1 MAIFGLFGKKDGKS
15 AGADKNASS
24 DKTNPPTKPVGA
36 APGATAVPGAPVT
49 VPARPKRDQAAAHAT
64 AKKIDAIESEM
75 SEEFTSARVPSGNTL
90 PGPPQMQRV
99 QSPPPSTRP
108 PDPHQI
114 FESTLPSIGMTTE
127 FLLGPQA
134 KSTDIIV
141 SSESAQVVEEA
152 AILYASGQAAMA
164 EQVLLVAVQG
174 DNLIDGGQRPWW
186 MLFELFQL
194 SGRQAE
200 FDNLSITFASR
211 FETSPPSWRNM
222 ESEELLPASQMLPK
236 AAALPTV
243 AFVGK
248 LDASIVRL
256 LEKVQ
261 KLGETSA
268 VLRLEFTRVTD
279 VDPVG
284 CGLLLKILKRLQAS
298 QHELVLVGAN
308 ELAGRIRAIL
318 QVGRRD
324 ETEAP
329 WLLLL
334 EILRLLNSEVE
345 FEEASMDYC
354 VTFEVSPPAFDAPR
368 KVTTEK
374 ADSANPQ
381 AAAFS
386 MPSLIEGK
394 AETLLASIAEF
405 AGSHDPAVIDCSGLR
420 RIDFTAAGQ
429 LVSTLAPVVASGR
442 VVEFV
447 EVNHMVGA
455 LLDVIGLKEIAR
467 ISIRKG

>member
-15 AGADKNASS
+15 ATAEKSASS
-24 DKTNPPTKPVGA
+24 DKTNPPTKPA
-36 APGATAVPGAPVT
+36 AGPAAPGAPVT
-49 VPARPKRDQAAAHAT
+49 VPARPRRDQAAAKAT

-90 PGPPQMQRV
+90 PAPAQVQRV

-114 FESTLPSIGMTTE
+114 FESTLPSIGMSTE

-134 KSTDIIV
+134 KSTDIVV
-141 SSESAQVVEEA
+141 SAESAQVVEEA

-222 ESEELLPASQMLPK
+222 ESEDLLPASQMLPK

-261 KLGETSA
+261 KLGESSS
-268 VLRLEFTRVTD
+268 VLRLEFTKVTE

-298 QHELVLVGAN
+298 SHELVLVGAN

-386 MPSLIEGK
+386 MPSLVEGK
-394 AETLLASIAEF
+394 AETLLAAIAEF
-405 AGSHDPAVIDCSGLR
+405 AATHDPAAIDCSRLR

-429 LVSTLAPVVASGR
+429 LLSGLAPVVAGGR

-455 LLDVIGLKEIAR
+455 LMDVIGLKEIAR